1 MASGNTAT
9 FAPANSVVTN
19 RNRRDLVEFC
29 VGYAL
34 ILVVIWTP
42 RPWQKLSYYVA
53 AAFLVT
59 VLVLAR
65 PGWKAMGLRPSEVV
79 GSLWLVG
86 VALFAS
92 AVAVVVARWMHT
104 LHPPG
109 GPLMLVERYW
119 GYALGACVQQFLL
132 QNFFLPRLLRLMRG
146 PGSAALVAA
155 VMFSLAH
162 VPNPILT
169 VITFFWGLAAC
180 LFFLRYRNLYTLVIA
195 HTILGI
201 TVATTVP
208 GPVIRNM
215 RVGIGY
221 LSYSSH
227 HSHRRNH

>member
-1 MASGNTAT
+1 MASGNTAI
-9 FAPANSVVTN
+9 FEPDSNVVTN
-19 RNRRDLVEFC
+19 RNRRDLVELC
-29 VGYAL
+29 VGYTL

-42 RPWQKLSYYVA
+42 RPWQRLSYFVA

-59 VLVLAR
+59 VLVLAS
-65 PGWKAMGLRPSEVV
+65 PGWKAMGLRPSDTVR
-79 GSLWLVG
+79 SLWLVG
-86 VALFAS
+86 GALFAS
-92 AVAVVVARWMHT
+92 AVAILVAFWMHT

-132 QNFFLPRLLRLMRG
+132 QNFFLPRLMRLMGR

-155 VMFSLAH
+155 AMFSLAH
-162 VPNPILT
+162 IPNPILT
-169 VITFFWGLAAC
+169 VITFVWGLAAC
-180 LFFLRYRNLYTLVIA
+180 LFFLRYLNLYTLAIA

-201 TVATTVP
+201 TVAMTVP

-221 LSYSSH
+221 LTYASH
-227 HSHRRNH
+227 HGHPHNR